1 MGAKWEW
8 DKKKCKGECQCWH
21 DFDAFL
27 LTNEILGKRPTASEC
42 NDLIYDVLEPEFG
55 LYLCHMRLFLCNGQ
69 ISKHQTKNFDQKK
82 LDKKTSERKQNRSTN
97 CVQCKYIENDLFR
110 SIWPHWNYYVSLL
123 FVKISFCLKMASP
136 HALLPAHVLQPIV
149 APFTTNAHVFLPN
162 SRTEGE
168 KSNCNKKTTTYT

>member
-42 NDLIYDVLEPEFG
+42 DDLIYDVLEPEFG

-69 ISKHQTKNFDQKK
+69 ISKHQTKNFDQKNWT
-82 LDKKTSERKQNRSTN
+82 KKHQKENKIVRQIAFSVNTLKMTFFAQ
-97 CVQCKYIENDLFR
+97 YDPIET
-110 SIWPHWNYYVSLL
+110 ITYHYYLSNFL
-123 FVKISFCLKMASP
+123 FV
-136 HALLPAHVLQPIV
+136 
-149 APFTTNAHVFLPN
+149 
-162 SRTEGE
+162 
-168 KSNCNKKTTTYT
+168 

>member
-42 NDLIYDVLEPEFG
+42 DDLIYDVLEPEFG

-69 ISKHQTKNFDQKK
+69 ISKHQTKNFDRKK

-123 FVKISFCLKMASP
+123 FVKFSFCLKMASP
-136 HALLPAHVLQPIV
+136 HACTASGSCFTANCGSVYHKCTRFSAKQSNRKRNKQLQ
-149 APFTTNAHVFLPN
+149 
-162 SRTEGE
+162 
-168 KSNCNKKTTTYT
+168 